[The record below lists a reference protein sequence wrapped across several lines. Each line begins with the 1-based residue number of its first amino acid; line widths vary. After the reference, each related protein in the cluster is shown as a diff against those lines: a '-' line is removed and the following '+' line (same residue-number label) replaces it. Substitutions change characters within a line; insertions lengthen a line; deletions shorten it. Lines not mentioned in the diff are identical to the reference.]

1 MEGDSRPPSLEKT
14 ELQGPQLPSVSRYN
28 PSQAAPSSSFS
39 TAQSSCSIIQL
50 VETQPRRALLCRGLT
65 ELTERAARQLAREAG
80 AGDSPE
86 QPLRAARLPK
96 ALIRQMLFQEEYP
109 NIKLPSRVPKIPNL
123 YLYLIQGKAQR
134 YQQPGAEGT
143 KLRRGG
149 SWAPGTHFILSASVS
164 GSCARK
170 NRSVR
175 LGSGPLAS
183 CSLPPPPKPQRGSC
197 LQHTCLAQVGCRAP
211 QRWRPSSNFWT
222 SRDYPRPCRQTPT
235 LPFPTPAPSPL
246 SPRGHAT
253 SPCARQPLSCS
264 LGS

>member
-14 ELQGPQLPSVSRYN
+14 ELQGPQLPSVSGYN

-65 ELTERAARQLAREAG
+65 ELTERAARQLAREAA
-80 AGDSPE
+80 AGDLPE
-86 QPLRAARLPK
+86 QPLRATRLPN

-109 NIKLPSRVPKIPNL
+109 NVKLPSRVPKIPNL

-143 KLRRGG
+143 ELRRGS

-183 CSLPPPPKPQRGSC
+183 RSLPPPPNSLREAHVCSIRVWHKWAAGPHRDGGRLVTSGPAETTLAHAAR
-197 LQHTCLAQVGCRAP
+197 LQ
-211 QRWRPSSNFWT
+211 
-222 SRDYPRPCRQTPT
+222 PC
-235 LPFPTPAPSPL
+235 PSPHQL
-246 SPRGHAT
+246 QA
-253 SPCARQPLSCS
+253 L
-264 LGS
+264 